1 MSRLDRLQCRDQL
14 RRSLGVQMQGRK
26 ALDEMRLEF
35 EHLTQQLAAGRK
47 GPSLALQEEASDT
60 AG

>member
-1 MSRLDRLQCRDQL
+1 
-14 RRSLGVQMQGRK
+14 MQGRK
-26 ALDEMRLEF
+26 ALDEMHLEF
-35 EHLTQQLAAGRK
+35 EHMAQQLAAGRK